1 MVKAQTSPGK
11 LVVTADGDG
20 VVSHAGSTLL
30 VGLADQVGLTGALSA
45 AMAPTRER
53 VSAHDPGVVLRD
65 LVVMLA
71 DGGTCL
77 SDLGAQRERAAR
89 LGAAVASDS
98 TAYRVIASIDQ
109 AGLERLRDAVAT
121 ARARAWELG
130 AGVCGRVLLDFD
142 ATLVGAFSRKQGA
155 AGTFK
160 GGFGHHPLLCY
171 LDGSREALAG
181 LLRDGNAG
189 SNTAADHLT
198 VGDLALAQLPAG
210 ALDGEIVARV
220 DGAGATHEFTQ
231 WCCDANIRFSV
242 GGALTQDVLTEALII
257 ADHAWKQ
264 ALCQDGCED
273 PDAWVAELT
282 DRRSAKLASWPAGTR
297 LVCRAVRLAAGTQLG
312 FGQTDGFRYEV
323 FLTDRSGDIRDLDAL
338 HRQRAR
344 VEDRIRDAKDLGL
357 GNLPFQSFACNEVWL
372 LLTQLAQDLLAWS
385 QQLLLTGDL
394 ARAEPKTLRYRLWH
408 TAAKLARHARR
419 VRLRL
424 DRHWPWADQ
433 LAAAFARLQALPAP
447 RTA

>member
-1 MVKAQTSPGK
+1 MVNAQTSPCK
-11 LVVTADGDG
+11 LVVTADGEG
-20 VVSHAGSTLL
+20 VVSHAGTRLL
-30 VGLADQVGLTGALSA
+30 VDLADKVGLTAALSA
-45 AMAPTRER
+45 AMAPTRQR
-53 VSAHDPGVVLRD
+53 ASAHDPGVVLRD
-65 LVVMLA
+65 LAVMLA

-77 SDLGAQRERAAR
+77 ADLGGQRERAAR

-98 TAYRVIASIDQ
+98 TAYRVIDSIDQ
-109 AGLERLRDAVAT
+109 AGLELLRDAVAT

-130 AGVCGRVLLDFD
+130 ARAPGPIVLDFD
-142 ATLVGAFSRKQGA
+142 ATLLEAHSRKQGA

-171 LDGSREALAG
+171 LDGTREALAG
-181 LLRDGNAG
+181 VLRDGNAG
-189 SNTAADHLT
+189 SNTAADHMT
-198 VGDLALAQLPAG
+198 VGDLALSQLPAC

-231 WCCDANIRFSV
+231 WCRDANIRFSV

-257 ADHAWKQ
+257 PDRAWQQ
-264 ALCQDGCED
+264 ALLQDGSED
-273 PDAWVAELT
+273 PGAWVAELT
-282 DRRSAKLASWPAGTR
+282 GRLSSKLASWPTGTR
-297 LVCRAVRLAAGTQLG
+297 LICRAVRLAAGTQLG

-323 FLTDRSGDIRDLDAL
+323 FLTDLQGDIRDLDAF
-338 HRQRAR
+338 HRQHAR

-357 GNLPFQSFACNEVWL
+357 GNLPFQSFANNEVWL

-385 QQLLLTGDL
+385 QQLLLTGQL

-408 TAAKLARHARR
+408 TAARLARHAGQT
-419 VRLRL
+419 RLRL
-424 DRHWPWADQ
+424 DRHWPWAGQ

-447 RTA
+447 STA